1 MTSIKTTD
9 DILNKV
15 LQKYRDLKKIEK
27 EDKLKQELEK
37 IQQISKENSE
47 KKICPYKEYKK
58 GILRFLFA
66 NSDEQ
71 PILFRQLLYKQLID
85 RKEFLATAN
94 PELNYITN
102 RLNEDIF
109 NSKLREINFQT
120 EILKKQMINQKNGIK
135 QTGLISI
142 IERKIYIAELQID
155 VGIYN
160 LMNNKSVKFYFQT

>member
-1 MTSIKTTD
+1 MTSNETTD
-9 DILNKV
+9 DRLNMV
-15 LQKYRDLKKIEK
+15 LQKYLDLKKKEQ
-27 EDKLKQELEK
+27 EDKIK
-37 IQQISKENSE
+37 QQIDKETSKQ
-47 KKICPYKEYKK
+47 KICPYKEYKK

-66 NSDEQ
+66 NADEQ

-85 RKEFLATAN
+85 RKEFLATAK
-94 PELNYITN
+94 PELNYITD

-109 NSKLREINFQT
+109 NSKIREINFQT

-135 QTGLISI
+135 QTSLISI

-155 VGIYN
+155 IGIYN